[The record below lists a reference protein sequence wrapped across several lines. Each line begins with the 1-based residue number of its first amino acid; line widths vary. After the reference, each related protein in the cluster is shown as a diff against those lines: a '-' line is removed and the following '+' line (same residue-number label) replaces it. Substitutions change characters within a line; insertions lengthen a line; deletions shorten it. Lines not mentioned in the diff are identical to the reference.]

1 MKWKKQE
8 EPKQKVYKKR
18 KESNEDINDTIRQD
32 YKKKTL
38 FCNVEREWEGDIT
51 KLEKQ

>member
-8 EPKQKVYKKR
+8 EPKQKVYKKS
-18 KESNEDINDTIRQD
+18 KESNKGINDTIRQN

-38 FCNVEREWEGDIT
+38 FCNRKRKRKGDIT